1 MCSVPDH
8 DEMLRRLYALMK
20 LGGQFLVSEHVKSKD
35 VASIMVQS
43 MFVLSLIVP
52 LRWWRSQ
59 RADLGIV
66 DLYNIFWPLFNDLNR
81 NSQRFIMQ
89 AGDWGKIELTGPTS
103 EDAWAMFPRIYD
115 RFWKKQWLLFKL
127 CTLLR
132 SLLAQSRHEACISRN
147 RCISCLELNTRC
159 TIF

>member
-52 LRWWRSQ
+52 LR
-59 RADLGIV
+59 
-66 DLYNIFWPLFNDLNR
+66 
-81 NSQRFIMQ
+81 
-89 AGDWGKIELTGPTS
+89 
-103 EDAWAMFPRIYD
+103 
-115 RFWKKQWLLFKL
+115 
-127 CTLLR
+127 
-132 SLLAQSRHEACISRN
+132 
-147 RCISCLELNTRC
+147 
-159 TIF
+159 